1 VDPEPRSTEIILL
14 EESLSV
20 RILSG
25 MGRRLLPVAAVVS
38 AVVVC
43 ANPSLA
49 QEVSAETAEKSST
62 GREHVVRK
70 GDTLWD
76 LAKLYLS
83 NPFLWGLIYEANR
96 GVVAN
101 PHLIYPENRLLIPDG
116 SLLAVPGQAPGGAPF
131 GGAAGWTAAGDG
143 SDRTLFYRSGEAG
156 LSGDAIPTL
165 LAGDGEEVAVVQPGE
180 YLAAPWLAERSALPV
195 VGTLVRVRGDGD
207 GRGSVSQSVHPWDRV
222 YVRHRGKNV
231 PEVGDRLLLVREG
244 RRLRGWGR
252 VVAPGAIG
260 VVEEVS
266 EDVALVA
273 IHQQFGRVEPGDLAL
288 PLAALP
294 VVKGRPQP
302 VTDGAQA
309 TLLGFVEEQP
319 VYDQSDQGFVDLGER
334 DGVAVG
340 DEFEIYRPE
349 RSTGGWSAIDLPEE
363 PIGRLRVIRVAERTA
378 TVRLIRLDQ
387 GSLKAGMPVRLV
399 GKMP

>member
-1 VDPEPRSTEIILL
+1 
-14 EESLSV
+14 
-20 RILSG
+20 
-25 MGRRLLPVAAVVS
+25 
-38 AVVVC
+38 
-43 ANPSLA
+43 
-49 QEVSAETAEKSST
+49 
-62 GREHVVRK
+62 
-70 GDTLWD
+70 
-76 LAKLYLS
+76 
-83 NPFLWGLIYEANR
+83 
-96 GVVAN
+96 
-101 PHLIYPENRLLIPDG
+101 
-116 SLLAVPGQAPGGAPF
+116 
-131 GGAAGWTAAGDG
+131 
-143 SDRTLFYRSGEAG
+143 
-156 LSGDAIPTL
+156 
-165 LAGDGEEVAVVQPGE
+165 
-180 YLAAPWLAERSALPV
+180 
-195 VGTLVRVRGDGD
+195 
-207 GRGSVSQSVHPWDRV
+207 
-222 YVRHRGKNV
+222 
-231 PEVGDRLLLVREG
+231 
-244 RRLRGWGR
+244 
-252 VVAPGAIG
+252 VAPGAVG

-319 VYDQSDQGFVDLGER
+319 VYDQSDQGFVDLGEK

-363 PIGRLRVIRVAERTA
+363 PIGRLRVIRVDERTA